1 MEAFA
6 RVQRIENDRVWLK
19 VLDAGGGCGRCHEPG
34 GCRSVQI
41 TQAFGLPRDEFALP
55 RKEGVAVG
63 DRVRIEIADGAPL
76 RAALLSYGL
85 GAALLLIGAAL
96 GAGVTNGNADLGA
109 ATGALGGLALAV
121 LFNRLLPRSRTWRAG
136 LQMAIAPEATCP
148 NTGGNGER

>member
-6 RVQRIENDRVWLK
+6 RVQRIDNDRVWLK

-55 RKEGVAVG
+55 RKDGVGVG
-63 DRVRIEIADGAPL
+63 DRVRIAIADGAPL

-85 GAALLLIGAAL
+85 GAALLLIGAAV
-96 GAGVTNGNADLGA
+96 GAGVTDGNADLGA
-109 ATGALGGLALAV
+109 GAGALGGLALAV
-121 LFNRLLPRSRTWRAG
+121 LFNRILPRSRTWRAG
-136 LQMAIAPEATCP
+136 LQMEIAPETACLHP
-148 NTGGNGER
+148 DGKGSR